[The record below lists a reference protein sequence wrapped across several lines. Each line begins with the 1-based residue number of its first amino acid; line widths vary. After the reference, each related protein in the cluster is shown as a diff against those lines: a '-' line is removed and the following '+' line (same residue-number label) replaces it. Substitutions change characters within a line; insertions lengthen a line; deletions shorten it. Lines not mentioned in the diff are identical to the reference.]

1 MKRSFVY
8 SELERKPCSWRKEIN
23 QGLGSQTFLWVW
35 VYLAEW
41 LFLRVYF
48 CHFLTPGFSQSN
60 SNCVLSNRDV
70 TYIAENNLYPFNSS
84 GLADRA
90 AKAPEMIFVSPC
102 AFAPQV
108 PGSRCAITDPGAEQK
123 GCGQPLPAGTR
134 RPAWQNPP
142 GGSTGA
148 WKTLGTWLLIDF
160 TFLFD
165 TESGDNIPVVITLKA
180 CTVIQNNCQ
189 QLPSLAHAAF

>member
-1 MKRSFVY
+1 M
-8 SELERKPCSWRKEIN
+8 
-23 QGLGSQTFLWVW
+23 
-35 VYLAEW
+35 YLAGW

-108 PGSRCAITDPGAEQK
+108 PGSRRAIADPGAEQE

-142 GGSTGA
+142 GGGA
-148 WKTLGTWLLIDF
+148 QVREKRWERGSLLILQSCLTRRVGIIF
-160 TFLFD
+160 
-165 TESGDNIPVVITLKA
+165 
-180 CTVIQNNCQ
+180 QW
-189 QLPSLAHAAF
+189 